1 MLIDTFLYNGE
12 EDILDLRYEVL
23 KDKVDLFIGVE
34 GRMTFTGIPK
44 VISEVP
50 AYDRLYWSIVSDFP
64 EASERNA
71 WKREMW
77 QRNWILTALNGL
89 NVDIGYGDTLV
100 MVSDVDEIPNPD
112 DIPEHLEPGELIRF
126 QHEFYHF
133 NFNNHVI
140 KDDSAKKGW
149 SCTALCRLDDLRKWY
164 PQGVRNQLPAK
175 IIYSGWHLS
184 WFHDPENKLKSY
196 SHQEL
201 NKIEGSIA
209 EKIQQR
215 WDYGY
220 EDVVGLDH
228 LPLPVQQNPERWSK
242 YFGHPLV
249 LHRP

>member
-1 MLIDTFLYNGE
+1 MIIDTFLYNGE

-23 KDKVDLFIGVE
+23 KDKADYFLGVQ
-34 GRMTFTGIPK
+34 GSLTFTGIPRD
-44 VISEVP
+44 ITEVP
-50 AYDRLYWSIVSDFP
+50 YYSKMTIGIVSDFP

-77 QRNWILTALNGL
+77 QRNKILDALSMINL
-89 NVDIGYGDTLV
+89 PDDTLI
-100 MVSDVDEIPNPD
+100 MVSDVDEIPDPK
-112 DIPEHLEPGELIRF
+112 DIPDHLEKGELIRF

-133 NFNNHVI
+133 NFNNHVV

-149 SCTALCRLDDLRKWY
+149 SCTALCRYDDLKVWY
-164 PQGVRNQLPAK
+164 PQGVRNQIPAK
-175 IIYSGWHLS
+175 ILYSGWHLS

-201 NKIEGSIA
+201 NQIEGSIA

-220 EDVVGLDH
+220 EQIAGTAH
-228 LPLPVQQNPERWSK
+228 LPLPVKEHPERWSQ
-242 YFGHPLV
+242 YFK
-249 LHRP
+249 